1 MCSYR
6 AFKWVNLWRA
16 SGNGFLTLPFNRGD
30 LKTHAFRKLSSLF
43 GRWDW
48 TKREKNSHFFPAT
61 ASSWEW
67 GGLVSDNH
75 QEDTI
80 VRTPTAKQPF
90 YLSTFLRK
98 GEVFRYFC
106 SFSEDTHKFLNLTQ
120 PKWRATSGGDPSST
134 MWCISAR
141 IYTWNFRVYATTSS
155 MTQVNFRRM
164 YVTYPFCKDVNRS
177 WVVTHNC
184 SRYLGSLY
192 EFIQDRD
199 VKFRSLGIT
208 CQSLYSG

>member
-1 MCSYR
+1 ML
-6 AFKWVNLWRA
+6 FENWVPCLA
-16 SGNGFLTLPFNRGD
+16 DEIEQKEKKIPIFSQPQLPPGSGE
-30 LKTHAFRKLSSLF
+30 
-43 GRWDW
+43 DW
-48 TKREKNSHFFPAT
+48 WVITIKRTQLLEHQQPNSHFIFP
-61 ASSWEW
+61 
-67 GGLVSDNH
+67 LF
-75 QEDTI
+75 QERVKSFDI
-80 VRTPTAKQPF
+80 SVH
-90 YLSTFLRK
+90 
-98 GEVFRYFC
+98 
-106 SFSEDTHKFLNLTQ
+106 FSEDTHEFLNLTQ

-155 MTQVNFRRM
+155 TTQVNFRRM

-208 CQSLYSG
+208 CRSLCSG